1 MTSSEFRIRGAH
13 LDADTAA
20 VKKTKLSGRRGRR
33 RRRRGSKGEE
43 PKEKEGREE
52 GREKGERRR
61 VVGGGRRKREIKR

>member
-20 VKKTKLSGRRGRR
+20 VKKTKLSGRRGR
-33 RRRRGSKGEE
+33 GSEGEE
-43 PKEKEGREE
+43 PKKEGREE

>member
-20 VKKTKLSGRRGRR
+20 VKKTKLSGRR
-33 RRRRGSKGEE
+33 RRRGSEGEE

-52 GREKGERRR
+52 GREKGERGR

>member
-33 RRRRGSKGEE
+33 RRGSEGEE

>member
-20 VKKTKLSGRRGRR
+20 VKKTKLSGRRGR
-33 RRRRGSKGEE
+33 GSEGEE